1 MGSERLPGKI
11 LAPLAGRP
19 MLAQL
24 VERIRPARV
33 DEWWLATTAE
43 PADDATEAW
52 GFELGLRVFRGESKD
67 VLSRFIAI
75 GQETDAE
82 WLVRVTAD
90 NPFHDAAVIDELID
104 ARDANEEAKAA
115 DLLQLRGGVP
125 VERLTE
131 EAGPDHPLS
140 PRLPIGYGVEM
151 VRRNA
156 LERACEEIPEDQFHH
171 KVHVTSWLSSGAAK
185 AAIHHVPTPTAWP
198 DRPDWRWT
206 VDTYEDLAMARSAFR
221 AFGLEAGSIDYPS
234 MVAQFDAHPEICELN
249 SHIVQKTLEEG

>member
-24 VERIRPARV
+24 AVRIRPARV

-43 PADDATEAW
+43 PADDVTEAW
-52 GFELGLRVFRGESKD
+52 GFELGLRVFRGETKN
-67 VLSRFIAI
+67 VLSRFVEI

-82 WLVRVTAD
+82 CIVRVTAD
-90 NPFHDAAVIDELID
+90 NPFHDAAVIDALID
-104 ARDANEEAKAA
+104 ARDASDEAKAA

-125 VERLTE
+125 VEKLTD
-131 EAGPDHPLS
+131 ADGPEHALS
-140 PRLPIGYGVEM
+140 PRLPVGYGVEM
-151 VRRNA
+151 VRRSA
-156 LERACEEIPEDQFHH
+156 LERASEEIPEDQFHH
-171 KVHVTSWLSSGAAK
+171 RVHVTSWLSSGAAN
-185 AAIHHVPTPTAWP
+185 APVHHVPTPTHWP

-221 AFGLEAGSIDYPS
+221 VFGLEAASIDYPR
-234 MVAQFDAHPEICELN
+234 MVAQLDAHPEISDLN
-249 SHIVQKTLEEG
+249 GHIVQKRLEEG